1 VAEIEVRGGDHP
13 MIRRASLWH
22 ALAATFACV
31 SLGLP
36 APGGPSGPVA
46 SALASPRRTVL

>member
-1 VAEIEVRGGDHP
+1 

-36 APGGPSGPVA
+36 APGGPAVG
-46 SALASPRRTVL
+46 ALASPQRTVL

>member
-1 VAEIEVRGGDHP
+1 

-31 SLGLP
+31 SLELP
-36 APGGPSGPVA
+36 APGGPMA
-46 SALASPRRTVL
+46 RALARPGRTVL